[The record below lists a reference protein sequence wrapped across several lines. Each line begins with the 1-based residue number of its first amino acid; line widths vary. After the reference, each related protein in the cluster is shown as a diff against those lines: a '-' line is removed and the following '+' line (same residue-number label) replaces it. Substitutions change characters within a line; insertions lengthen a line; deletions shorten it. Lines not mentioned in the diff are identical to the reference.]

1 MSAKNFKF
9 VSPGV
14 FVKEIDNSQLT
25 KTAPPVGPVVI
36 GRFRRGPAFLP
47 TRIESLSELIQIFGE
62 QIRGD
67 ESNDVWRGG
76 IPTAPT
82 YGAYAAAAWL
92 KNGSPVTVVRVLGD
106 QHPEVGSATD
116 NSAAGWLMGST
127 PSNQDNPGGAY
138 GLFLQN
144 PFPSASFGATG
155 SVEGVLAAT
164 WYFNS
169 GGIILSGTL
178 APGAETS
185 AYAPTVSGSMT
196 LIKSSTAT
204 SPSQTFTAQLFTSGS
219 DNAGTPSD
227 VLTFNFDRN
236 SKYYIRKVFN
246 TNPTLVNSSLVDS
259 AAVKNYFLGET
270 FEKSVASKITGTQCY
285 GFIAPLATSTQG
297 GHVFKAAT
305 RPGQTGWFMAQ
316 DMRTTAASSDVT
328 ENQLTPAFDADSAAI
343 CPRLFKFHTL
353 STGESEQKQFKISI
367 ENIKYS
373 NRVDIDPYGTFSL
386 VVRSASDRD
395 NVVQVIE
402 QFTDLNLNPASP
414 NYIARVIGDTYEE
427 YDYTYQ
433 RVNRYGQYENNS
445 KFVRIEMNPD
455 VENGLDDRLLPFGV
469 TGPLAYKS
477 ALLTSGSTL
486 NTSSPEAILT
496 LSSSNVPGDVD
507 GAPAGGW
514 ATPIAGMN
522 LKLEYPKTAIR
533 TTASAGNLADQR
545 DASFGL
551 QTTIAP
557 ESSRYDT
564 GFSDYLWRMSTDLT
578 SEDSVQGIYSDTKVE
593 YSWQVSL
600 DDIVVTGTRP
610 DVYWESG
617 SHAAGTSYTA
627 ISGTTALLD
636 LGYNSITAPLYGGH
650 DGFDITEAEPL
661 RNGLL
666 TGKSVTNSAPYNT
679 IKRAIDSVRDPEF
692 VECNIMTVP
701 GLTDE
706 TLTNHLLDVCEDRG
720 DALAIIDLPNVYTPF
735 TDSISNFKDRIQRD
749 PSSAVTDLRNRGLN
763 NSYGCTY
770 YPWVQINDTISNR
783 LLWAPPSVIALGT
796 MANSEAETDVWFA
809 PAGFNRGGLSDGSA
823 GWPVLNVTKR
833 LTSKDRDTLYEA
845 NINPIAS
852 FPSEGI
858 VVFGQKTLQV
868 TRSALDRIN
877 VRRLLILIKK
887 QVSRIAAGVLFD
899 QNTQVT
905 WNRFLGEV
913 EPFLAG
919 VKSGLGLSEY
929 KVILDDT
936 TTTPDLVDQ
945 NIMYAKIFLKPA
957 RAIEFIAV
965 DFVITNSGASFDD

>member
-1 MSAKNFKF
+1 MSVKKFKF
-9 VSPGV
+9 VSPGIFLNEV
-14 FVKEIDNSQLT
+14 DNSQLPAVQADIGPIVIGRT
-25 KTAPPVGPVVI
+25 SHGPSMRPITVQSPSEFVQTFGNPVPGGASSGDVWRTGNQVGPTYAAYAAMAYLKAGVGPVTM
-36 GRFRRGPAFLP
+36 F
-47 TRIESLSELIQIFGE
+47 
-62 QIRGD
+62 
-67 ESNDVWRGG
+67 
-76 IPTAPT
+76 
-82 YGAYAAAAWL
+82 
-92 KNGSPVTVVRVLGD
+92 RVLG
-106 QHPEVGSATD
+106 EENAAATAVGK
-116 NSAAGWLMGST
+116 AGWDLGGTESFT
-127 PSNQDNPGGAY
+127 AASNNIAY
-138 GLFLQN
+138 GLFVA
-144 PFPSASFGATG
+144 PSGSGTEHTGTLAAVIYATG
-155 SVEGVLAAT
+155 SGIVLKGPRSAA
-164 WYFNS
+164 
-169 GGIILSGTL
+169 
-178 APGAETS
+178 S
-185 AYAPTVSGSMT
+185 AYASLKESDGADGEFGIVVSDGT
-196 LIKSSTAT
+196 T
-204 SPSQTFTAQLFTSGS
+204 QAQLY
-219 DNAGTPSD
+219 
-227 VLTFNFDRN
+227 FNFNPESDKFIRN
-236 SKYYIRKVFN
+236 VLN
-246 TNPTLVNSSLVDS
+246 TNPQLTNGDFVASTNLKQEED
-259 AAVKNYFLGET
+259 KYWLGET
-270 FEKSVASKITGTQCY
+270 FERDLERKGVLTANTWGILLPMFSGSVYHDDHRESFQNAKTGY
-285 GFIAPLATSTQG
+285 F
-297 GHVFKAAT
+297 F
-305 RPGQTGWFMAQ
+305 GQML
-316 DMRTTAASSDVT
+316 SSDSGS
-328 ENQLTPAFDADSAAI
+328 FDIASM
-343 CPRLFKFHTL
+343 PRLFRVVARDGDRWSQDNL
-353 STGESEQKQFKISI
+353 KITV
-367 ENIKYS
+367 ENIKAS
-373 NRVDIDPYGTFSL
+373 TNKSDPYGTFSL

-395 NVVQVIE
+395 NVVQVVE

-433 RVNRYGQYENNS
+433 RVNRYGQYGNNS
-445 KFVRIEMNPD
+445 KFVRVEMNSD
-455 VENGLDDRLLPFGV
+455 IENGLDDRLLPFGV

-477 ALLTSGSTL
+477 ALLTSGSAL
-486 NTSSPEAILT
+486 SASASDAILT
-496 LSSSNVPGDVD
+496 LSSSNVPGPTD
-507 GAPAGGW
+507 GAPPNSWYAPVTGL
-514 ATPIAGMN
+514 N
-522 LKLEYPKTAIR
+522 LKLEFPSTAIR
-533 TTASAGNLADQR
+533 VSASAGNLADQR

-551 QTTIAP
+551 QTTISA
-557 ESSRYDT
+557 ESSRYDA
-564 GFSDYLWRMSTDLT
+564 GFSDYLWRMPVDVTGD
-578 SEDSVQGIYSDTKVE
+578 DSVQGVYDNAKVE

-610 DVYWESG
+610 DVYWQSG
-617 SHAAGTSYTA
+617 SHANGTSYTA
-627 ISGTTALLD
+627 MSGATALLD

-661 RNGLL
+661 RNNLL
-666 TGKSVTNSAPYNT
+666 TGKSTTDSAPYNT

-706 TLTNHLLDVCEDRG
+706 TLTGHLLDVCEDRG

-735 TDSISNFKDRIQRD
+735 TDSTSNFKDRIQRD
-749 PSSAVTDLRNRGLN
+749 PSSAVTELRNRGIN

-796 MANSEAETDVWFA
+796 MANSEAEADVWFA

-833 LTSKDRDTLYEA
+833 LTSKDRDALYEA

-887 QVSRIAAGVLFD
+887 QVSRISAGVLFD

>member
-1 MSAKNFKF
+1 MSVKKFKF
-9 VSPGV
+9 VSPGIFLNEV
-14 FVKEIDNSQLT
+14 DNSQLPAVQADIGPIVIGRT
-25 KTAPPVGPVVI
+25 SHGPSMRPITVQSPSEFVQTFGNPVPGGASSGDVWRTGNQVGPTYAAYAAMAYLKAGVGPVTM
-36 GRFRRGPAFLP
+36 F
-47 TRIESLSELIQIFGE
+47 
-62 QIRGD
+62 
-67 ESNDVWRGG
+67 
-76 IPTAPT
+76 
-82 YGAYAAAAWL
+82 
-92 KNGSPVTVVRVLGD
+92 RVLG
-106 QHPEVGSATD
+106 EENAAATTPGK
-116 NSAAGWLMGST
+116 AGWDLGGTESSTAGSN
-127 PSNQDNPGGAY
+127 SIAY
-138 GLFLQN
+138 GLFLA
-144 PFPSASFGATG
+144 PSASST
-155 SVEGVLAAT
+155 EHT
-164 WYFNS
+164 
-169 GGIILSGTL
+169 GTL
-178 APGAETS
+178 AAVIYTSGAAVVLKGPRGGDA
-185 AYAPTVSGSMT
+185 AYASLKDSDGPDGEFGIIVSDDP
-196 LIKSSTAT
+196 SS
-204 SPSQTFTAQLFTSGS
+204 FKQLY
-219 DNAGTPSD
+219 
-227 VLTFNFDRN
+227 FNFNPESDMFIRN
-236 SKYYIRKVFN
+236 VLN
-246 TNPTLVNSSLVDS
+246 TNPQLTNGDFVDPASL
-259 AAVKNYFLGET
+259 KQLENKYWLGET
-270 FEKSVASKITGTQCY
+270 FERDLVRKNILDGNTWGILLPLFSGSIYHDDHRESFQNAKTGY
-285 GFIAPLATSTQG
+285 F
-297 GHVFKAAT
+297 F
-305 RPGQTGWFMAQ
+305 GQML
-316 DMRTTAASSDVT
+316 SSDSGSY
-328 ENQLTPAFDADSAAI
+328 DIADM
-343 CPRLFKFHTL
+343 PRLFRVVARDGDRWSQDNL
-353 STGESEQKQFKISI
+353 KITV
-367 ENIKYS
+367 ENIKAS
-373 NRVDIDPYGTFSL
+373 TNKTDPYGTFSL

-445 KFVRIEMNPD
+445 KLVRIEMNPD

-578 SEDSVQGIYSDTKVE
+578 SEDTVQGIYSDTKVE